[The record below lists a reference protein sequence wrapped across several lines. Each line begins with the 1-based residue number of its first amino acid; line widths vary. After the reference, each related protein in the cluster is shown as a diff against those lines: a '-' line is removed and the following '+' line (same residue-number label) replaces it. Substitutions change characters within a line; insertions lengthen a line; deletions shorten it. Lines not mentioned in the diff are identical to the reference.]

1 VQRRA
6 FVSLGRIVSDE
17 TRALVAQLRTEFG
30 VAGVNAV
37 SLAFASG
44 QLKDPKAVSWL
55 GDALDRASVEMSVAA
70 TRALGEI
77 RTPEAR
83 AVLAGYL
90 NRASRTASD
99 QPGVGEA
106 LLSLGRFTD
115 KGADLAPIVRF
126 ITSPDPEIRWR
137 VAWALFRPRDPAALP
152 YLQDLLADPSPEVR
166 FWAVRGLA
174 PAVVD
179 QAGGDRAKTSA
190 LIRPLVHDSDRRVQT
205 EALRALLQFDDDGAF
220 AELVAALKS
229 TDTWL
234 STSAAEN
241 AMRFQSRA
249 VELTP
254 ALAAAAAPG
263 KPLWLRQV
271 ALTPL
276 VTLAPE
282 IAVNVAAT
290 LAREDVAVAR
300 TSAVQALGR
309 LGDAGR
315 AKYEALTT
323 DPAVKTPLPALPT
336 PRPTPTPGAAA
347 AGAGAGGGTAAA
359 AAAGAGRGGG
369 GRGGASRPPLTARPD
384 AEYRRLVET
393 WIVPDYNGQPKPHVI
408 WEMTHGTIE
417 IELNPG
423 DAPLGMDYLVK
434 AIASG
439 DIIGTEFSRVV
450 PNFVDQQATI
460 RNAPTLRDEVNLL
473 GLNRGTVAWA
483 SAGLDTGRPGYT
495 LGITPQPHNEGDF
508 TAFGRVVS
516 GMDVVDHTE
525 WGDKILAAR
534 MKPAV
539 K

>member
-1 VQRRA
+1 LTKAIGLPGELKSKPGFIPIRSRPTIGAVNRPVRLTLLAVTVLAGVLRLSAQQVDPRHPPLASSDIDDIATLLRLEDTRAFDGEILGRLAHSKHPEVQRRA

-17 TRALVAQLRTEFG
+17 SRALVAQLRTEFG
-30 VAGVNAV
+30 VSGVNAV

-90 NRASRTASD
+90 NRASRTASG

-205 EALRALLQFDDDGAF
+205 EALRALLQFDDAGAF
-220 AELVAALKS
+220 AELLAALKS
-229 TDTWL
+229 PDTWL

-249 VELTP
+249 VEYGDVT
-254 ALAAAAAPG
+254 ALILDQACLLQSSRG
-263 KPLWLRQV
+263 FHDPLSSHSQHVCDELLRH
-271 ALTPL
+271 L
-276 VTLAPE
+276 E
-282 IAVNVAAT
+282 F
-290 LAREDVAVAR
+290 ARA
-300 TSAVQALGR
+300 QAI
-309 LGDAGR
+309 
-315 AKYEALTT
+315 
-323 DPAVKTPLPALPT
+323 
-336 PRPTPTPGAAA
+336 
-347 AGAGAGGGTAAA
+347 
-359 AAAGAGRGGG
+359 
-369 GRGGASRPPLTARPD
+369 
-384 AEYRRLVET
+384 ET
-393 WIVPDYNGQPKPHVI
+393 Q
-408 WEMTHGTIE
+408 
-417 IELNPG
+417 
-423 DAPLGMDYLVK
+423 
-434 AIASG
+434 
-439 DIIGTEFSRVV
+439 
-450 PNFVDQQATI
+450 
-460 RNAPTLRDEVNLL
+460 
-473 GLNRGTVAWA
+473 
-483 SAGLDTGRPGYT
+483 
-495 LGITPQPHNEGDF
+495 
-508 TAFGRVVS
+508 
-516 GMDVVDHTE
+516 
-525 WGDKILAAR
+525 
-534 MKPAV
+534 
-539 K
+539 

>member
-17 TRALVAQLRTEFG
+17 SRALVAQLRTEFG
-30 VAGVNAV
+30 VGGVNAV

-55 GDALDRASVEMSVAA
+55 GEALDRASGEMSVAA

-90 NRASRTASD
+90 NRASRTASG

-115 KGADLAPIVRF
+115 KGADLAPSSDSSRRPILKSAGASLGR
-126 ITSPDPEIRWR
+126 SSDREIRG
-137 VAWALFRPRDPAALP
+137 AAVSTGS
-152 YLQDLLADPSPEVR
+152 ARGPSPEVR

-220 AELVAALKS
+220 AELLAALKS
-229 TDTWL
+229 PDTWL

-249 VELTP
+249 AELTP
-254 ALAAAAAPG
+254 ALVAAATRG

-282 IAVNVAAT
+282 AAVNVAAT

-323 DPAVKTPLPALPT
+323 DPAVKDAVTGAADT
-336 PRPTPTPGAAA
+336 ATDADAGRCGCGRGCRRRNSCGRRSRRRPWRRWRWKRWCDAAA
-347 AGAGAGGGTAAA
+347 AD
-359 AAAGAGRGGG
+359 
-369 GRGGASRPPLTARPD
+369 RPP
-384 AEYRRLVET
+384 
-393 WIVPDYNGQPKPHVI
+393 
-408 WEMTHGTIE
+408 
-417 IELNPG
+417 
-423 DAPLGMDYLVK
+423 
-434 AIASG
+434 
-439 DIIGTEFSRVV
+439 
-450 PNFVDQQATI
+450 
-460 RNAPTLRDEVNLL
+460 
-473 GLNRGTVAWA
+473 
-483 SAGLDTGRPGYT
+483 
-495 LGITPQPHNEGDF
+495 
-508 TAFGRVVS
+508 
-516 GMDVVDHTE
+516 
-525 WGDKILAAR
+525 
-534 MKPAV
+534 
-539 K
+539 